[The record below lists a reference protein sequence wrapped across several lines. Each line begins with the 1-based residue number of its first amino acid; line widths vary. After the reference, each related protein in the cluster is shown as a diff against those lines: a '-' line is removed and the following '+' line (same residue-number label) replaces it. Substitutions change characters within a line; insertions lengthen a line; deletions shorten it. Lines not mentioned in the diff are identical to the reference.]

1 MALDCFELDLR
12 KLSTKFGIK
21 SELEILQE
29 LKFLLEKLNL
39 NIFLLTPL
47 LKNIKRNLGAV

>member
-29 LKFLLEKLNL
+29 LKFLIHSWK
-39 NIFLLTPL
+39 T
-47 LKNIKRNLGAV
+47 LKET

>member
-47 LKNIKRNLGAV
+47 LKNIKRNF